1 MEEFVDHYI
10 VLGLPSGEEAQN
22 LSEKE
27 ISKAYR
33 LKALY
38 LHPDKRRDDPDAHE
52 KFQRLKTSYEVLK
65 DEKARKL
72 FDDLLRIQ
80 REKQHKKSQVDSK
93 RRKMMS
99 DLEEREQRSGFAP
112 SHAAARP
119 YDEEERIARKLKEEV
134 DRIRAQ
140 HAKKRGGF
148 ETPPESGG
156 GDDGKRREDR
166 SGGGAS
172 AQLDKE
178 RMLKVSWE
186 TIGEGYTAGRLR
198 EVFSEFGEVEDV
210 VIRSTKK
217 KCSALIV
224 MATKDGAVAATRTL
238 CGDLSNPLLVVP
250 LQRAAQTDFQTA
262 KKSAEAEP
270 QSNIVGAGYQAYEDQ
285 VMERLKK
292 CFEKV
297 PVFLK
302 KCFENRTGLIGRTM
316 TRLQTESE
324 IGIFRK
330 ILQGKLNFE
339 TNPWPSISESAKD
352 LITKMLEGNPKKR
365 LTAHQVLCHPWIVDD
380 TVAPDKPLDC
390 AVVSRLKKFSAMNKL
405 KKMALRV
412 IAERLSEEEIGG
424 LKELFK
430 MIDTDNSGT
439 ITFEELKDSMK
450 RVGSELMESEI
461 QELLQAADVDESG
474 TIDYGEFLA
483 ATIHLNKL
491 EREENLVAAFSF
503 FDKDA
508 SGYITIDE
516 LQQAWKEF
524 GINDS
529 HLDEMIKDI
538 DQDNDGQ
545 IDYGEFV
552 AMMRKGNG
560 NGGIGRRTMTMR
572 NTLNFENPLPDES
585 TNG

>member
-33 LKALY
+33 LKALD

-99 DLEEREQRSGFAP
+99 DLEERERNGFAP

-166 SGGGAS
+166 SGGGDS

-178 RMLKVSWE
+178 RVLKVSWE
-186 TIGEGYTAGRLR
+186 AIGEGYSAGRLR
-198 EVFSEFGEVEDV
+198 EVLSEFGEVEDV

-224 MATKDGAVAATRTL
+224 MATKDGAVSVIFYL
-238 CGDLSNPLLVVP
+238 IWSLSLF
-250 LQRAAQTDFQTA
+250 RYITM
-262 KKSAEAEP
+262 KK
-270 QSNIVGAGYQAYEDQ
+270 
-285 VMERLKK
+285 L
-292 CFEKV
+292 
-297 PVFLK
+297 
-302 KCFENRTGLIGRTM
+302 
-316 TRLQTESE
+316 
-324 IGIFRK
+324 
-330 ILQGKLNFE
+330 
-339 TNPWPSISESAKD
+339 
-352 LITKMLEGNPKKR
+352 
-365 LTAHQVLCHPWIVDD
+365 IVD
-380 TVAPDKPLDC
+380 C
-390 AVVSRLKKFSAMNKL
+390 FFSY
-405 KKMALRV
+405 R
-412 IAERLSEEEIGG
+412 
-424 LKELFK
+424 
-430 MIDTDNSGT
+430 
-439 ITFEELKDSMK
+439 
-450 RVGSELMESEI
+450 
-461 QELLQAADVDESG
+461 
-474 TIDYGEFLA
+474 
-483 ATIHLNKL
+483 
-491 EREENLVAAFSF
+491 
-503 FDKDA
+503 
-508 SGYITIDE
+508 
-516 LQQAWKEF
+516 
-524 GINDS
+524 
-529 HLDEMIKDI
+529 
-538 DQDNDGQ
+538 
-545 IDYGEFV
+545 
-552 AMMRKGNG
+552 
-560 NGGIGRRTMTMR
+560 
-572 NTLNFENPLPDES
+572 
-585 TNG
+585 